1 MKRNQTGSISVELAM
16 VGTFFFMVMLGI
28 IETGRV
34 MFTFNALNE
43 ATRLGARAASVC
55 PVQDNIISTIS
66 TFNDSGVISGIEPG
80 NIIVN
85 YLDQDGGVIANP
97 NPANPDGFLNVRF
110 VQVSIQG
117 FDYDL
122 LVPGVGPI
130 TLPLFSTTLPR
141 QSFGIVPNEVAG
153 C

>member
-1 MKRNQTGSISVELAM
+1 VKRNQTGSISVELAM

>member
-1 MKRNQTGSISVELAM
+1 MKRSQTGSITVELAM
-16 VGTFFFMVMLGI
+16 VGFFFFMVMLGVL
-28 IETGRV
+28 ETGRM
-34 MFTFNALNE
+34 MFTWNSLNE

-55 PVQDNIISTIS
+55 SVQDNIISTVS
-66 TFNDSGVISGIEPG
+66 TFNNSGLITGLKPE

-85 YLDQDGGVIANP
+85 YLDEDGGVVANP
-97 NPANPDGFLNVRF
+97 SPANPEGYLDIRF

-117 FDYDL
+117 FDYQM
-122 LVPGVGPI
+122 LVPGIGPI

-141 QSFGIVPNEVAG
+141 QSFGIVPNEAAG